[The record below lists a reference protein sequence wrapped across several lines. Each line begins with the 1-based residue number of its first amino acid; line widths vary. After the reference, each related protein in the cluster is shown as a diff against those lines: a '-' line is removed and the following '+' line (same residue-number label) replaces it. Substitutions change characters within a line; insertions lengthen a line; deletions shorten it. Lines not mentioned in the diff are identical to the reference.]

1 MATVTTT
8 LAWPTGIDGTELT
21 SWAGDASFATS
32 PVAGDLIAGPDTL
45 TVGVDGTVTG
55 ADGTYILTHI
65 LADGSAQSISY
76 VIGVP
81 ADTTAPILTNAAA
94 TVVSDTELSATVD
107 TDEDNATL
115 FYLATTNATELQA
128 DVISLGESQAVSAVG
143 TQSVSTT
150 GLTAETGYR
159 VHFVQQDTAGN
170 NSAVVTSPLVTT
182 DAAPVPVDVTVTTTL
197 ALPLGYQSVIVGASP
212 DYTVFSNNG
221 WTAGDYPQT
230 GEVLVWDNTDITFA
244 SDLTVT
250 GNTESA
256 NIYCAVIRLN
266 GAADGFTL
274 DASQIPEVQ
283 VTDTT
288 PTQFTFTDLVGQPT
302 STQRESS
309 AITISGV
316 DPATDIPAS
325 ITGGEYIVST
335 NGGGTWSA
343 PSSANTNLRHTD
355 QVKLVATTNASTS
368 TATNVA
374 FTAGGISDTWT
385 LTTVAATQAPQGTIT
400 FGTATIDGDSIS
412 QTFSYDQF
420 DETSFEYRI
429 DGGAIQTATS
439 PLTAETLANSQT
451 VTFEVR
457 AVNPIGNG
465 PWFTVQRTTDAAPGS
480 VPQGTITFGTPTITG
495 DSITQ
500 PFTYSAGD
508 QTGFQYRIDGGT
520 IQAAT
525 SPVVVSSLA
534 YSQAVQISVRAVNAT
549 GSGSWL
555 NVTRTTT
562 AEPIDLPDYQLV
574 RGASI
579 VLTTTLAT
587 LAPGQFYLAYAVV
600 DGTRHYLE
608 VTAYSAGNVTVT
620 VPAGFPL
627 VAVEGSQT
635 LTVERARLA
644 A

>member
-1 MATVTTT
+1 MGTVTTT
-8 LAWPTGIDGTELT
+8 LAWPTGIDGTDLT
-21 SWAGDASFATS
+21 SWAGDAVFSTT
-32 PVAGDLIAGPDTL
+32 PVAGDVVAGSDTLTIAADGTVAGPDGNHTL
-45 TVGVDGTVTG
+45 TH
-55 ADGTYILTHI
+55 L
-65 LADGSAQSISY
+65 LADGSAQSLTY
-76 VIGVP
+76 LIG
-81 ADTTAPILTNAAA
+81 ADTTAPVLSSPTA
-94 TVVSDTELSATVD
+94 TQTGQATADASVS
-107 TDEDNATL
+107 TDEDNGNL
-115 FYLATTNATELQA
+115 FWLTTDTATELA
-128 DVISLGESQAVSAVG
+128 EDVISLGESQAVGSTGVQTVAV
-143 TQSVSTT
+143 T
-150 GLTAETGYR
+150 GLTAGSPYYT
-159 VHFVQQDTAGN
+159 HFVHRDAVGN
-170 NSAVVTSPLVTT
+170 NSTRVSSAQFTT
-182 DAAPVPVDVTVTTTL
+182 ASPVPVDVTASTTLVAPAGHFYVTTGTT
-197 ALPLGYQSVIVGASP
+197 P
-212 DYTVFSNNG
+212 DYKIFSDNG
-221 WTAGDYPQT
+221 WTAGEYPQP
-230 GEVLVWDNTDITFA
+230 GEIFLWDNVDITF
-244 SDLTVT
+244 SEDLVPT
-250 GNTESA
+250 GNTESSTV
-256 NIYCAVIRLN
+256 YCAVIRVD

-283 VTDTT
+283 ITDTT
-288 PTQFTFTDLVGQPT
+288 PTQFTFTDLNNLPT
-302 STQRESS
+302 GAERESN

-355 QVKLVATTNASTS
+355 QVKLVATTNASNS

-627 VAVEGSQT
+627 VASEGLQT
-635 LTVERARLA
+635 LTVERVRLA